1 MRYSLRQLEVFL
13 AIAHHQNLTRA
24 AGELAMSQSAA
35 SSSLKDF
42 ESQFDIQLFDR
53 IGKRLKLNEQGR
65 LLRPKAE
72 ALLAQAKE
80 FEQALLQHAEAG
92 PLTVGATLSIG
103 NYLAV
108 GLMADYMKRH
118 PDSPVQLEVANTAHI
133 AERVLNFQLDIGLI
147 EGELNHPD
155 LEVIPWREDELAVF
169 CHPQHPLA
177 QRQANGQ
184 SIDDSDLKQASWILR
199 ESGSGT
205 RQAFDRAMH
214 GILPE
219 LNLQLELQHTEAIKR
234 AVEAQL
240 GIGCLSLIT
249 LEDAFRRGSLV
260 HIRLPQRD
268 FSRTLYLIIHRQKYR
283 SAGLNA
289 WLALC
294 REQSLTDN
302 SNL

>member
-13 AIAHHQNLTRA
+13 AIAHHENLTRA
-24 AGELAMSQSAA
+24 ADELSMSQSAA

-65 LLRPKAE
+65 QIRSKAE
-72 ALLAQAKE
+72 SLLAQAKE
-80 FEQALLQHAEAG
+80 FEQSLMQHAEAG

-108 GLMADYMKRH
+108 GLMAEYMEQH
-118 PDSPVQLEVANTAHI
+118 PGSRVQLEVDNTAHI
-133 AERVLNFQLDIGLI
+133 AQQVLNYQLDIGLI

-169 CHPQHPLA
+169 CHPEHPLA
-177 QRQANGQ
+177 MKQTSQQ
-184 SIDDSDLKQASWILR
+184 PITDDDLCAAQWILR

-214 GILPE
+214 GLLPRLTIE
-219 LNLQLELQHTEAIKR
+219 LELQHTEAIKR
-234 AVEAQL
+234 AVQAQL

-249 LEDAFRRGSLV
+249 LEDAFQRGSLV
-260 HIRLPQRD
+260 HIQLPKRD
-268 FSRTLYLIIHRQKYR
+268 FSRTLYLIIHKQKYR
-283 SAGLNA
+283 SAGLTA
-289 WLALC
+289 WLSLC
-294 REQSLTDN
+294 QN
-302 SNL
+302 SQ